1 MLPIHDLNPTRRF
14 PVLTYLLIVINVLVF
29 LWEVSMPQ
37 AALQNVFVTLSV
49 VPAQISADPL
59 SLRAALDA
67 LRSMFFHGGWAHLL
81 GNMLYLYLFG
91 DNVEDYLGK
100 VLFLVVYFLSG
111 LAAVAAQVVVNPASQ
126 VPLVGASGAIA
137 GVLGS
142 YLVLYPGVKVRG
154 LIFLGYFAFLRDLP
168 AWLVLGFWFI
178 IQLFNGIASVGVPT
192 DETMS
197 GGVAFFAHV
206 GGFVLGAVLTVILMQ
221 MIPHPDAAGRQQF
234 AYQERERRP
243 FL

>member
-1 MLPIHDLNPTRRF
+1 MLPIRDLNPTRRF
-14 PVLTYLLIVINVLVF
+14 PVLTYVLIAINVFVF
-29 LWEVSMPQ
+29 LWEISMPPD
-37 AALQNVFVTLSV
+37 ALQNVFMTLSV
-49 VPAQISADPL
+49 VPAQISANPF
-59 SLRAALDA
+59 SLESALDA
-67 LRSMFFHGGWAHLL
+67 VRSMFFHGGWAHLL

-100 VLFLVVYFLSG
+100 VLFLVVYFWSG
-111 LAAVAAQVVVNPASQ
+111 IAAVAAQVLVNPASQ
-126 VPLVGASGAIA
+126 IPLVGASGAIA

-178 IQLFNGIASVGVPT
+178 IQLFNGIASVGVAT
-192 DETMS
+192 DETAQ

-206 GGFVLGAVLTVILMQ
+206 GGFVLGAALTFVLMQ
-221 MIPHPDAAGRQQF
+221 IIPHPDATGRQQF
-234 AYQERERRP
+234 AYQERKRRP
-243 FL
+243 FF